1 MAQRRAHDGPMSMT
15 RSASFRLGLFAAVAL
30 LAAPRVASA
39 DAWGALKGK
48 IFVSD
53 TEFGSG
59 FASDAE
65 MISSIKK
72 QSKSVIKGD
81 GSWSFNLVVFLKE
94 PAGADKI
101 NIVYY
106 DITKKREQV
115 NFSEVDVKPDQKMVQ
130 LNGITVSKDLGFE
143 KGHKYDVLATRLIG
157 GKEKVYAK
165 AQLTLK

>member
-15 RSASFRLGLFAAVAL
+15 RSGSLRLGLLAAL
-30 LAAPRVASA
+30 LLLPRVAAA
-39 DAWGALKGK
+39 DAWGALKGR

-65 MISSIKK
+65 MISAIKK
-72 QSKSVIKGD
+72 QSKTVIKGD
-81 GSWSFNLVVFLKE
+81 GTWTFHLVVFLKE

-106 DITKKREQV
+106 DVTKKREQV

-130 LNGITVSKDLGFE
+130 LNGITVSRDLGFE